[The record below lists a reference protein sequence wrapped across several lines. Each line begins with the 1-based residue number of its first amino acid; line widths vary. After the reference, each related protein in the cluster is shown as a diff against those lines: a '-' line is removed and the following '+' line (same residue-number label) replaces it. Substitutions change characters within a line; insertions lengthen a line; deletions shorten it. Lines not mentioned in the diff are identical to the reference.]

1 MISSPH
7 LFHVWEGNARLSY
20 KGMILHW
27 YEMPMANPLGGRTQ
41 HQPVLDPESLDRQ
54 HWCCTVPLQVYSL
67 LGSLSQCWWSLT
79 IWAHLKTC
87 QSPPYFFFFTA
98 RWNTYYSQS
107 HGHDYILKAAHYG
120 LGQCSLLCASYWSD
134 LHLLCSLLFFH
145 VENHHV
151 KRSFS
156 NWYSTS
162 WITPAVSLAYE

>member
-1 MISSPH
+1 MQIQNYILKDMISSPH

-98 RWNTYYSQS
+98 RWNTYYSVS
-107 HGHDYILKAAHYG
+107 WPWLYIKS
-120 LGQCSLLCASYWSD
+120 CSLRTWAVFLTLC
-134 LHLLCSLLFFH
+134 LLLKWPPPPLLPPILPRW
-145 VENHHV
+145 ESS
-151 KRSFS
+151 R
-156 NWYSTS
+156 
-162 WITPAVSLAYE
+162 